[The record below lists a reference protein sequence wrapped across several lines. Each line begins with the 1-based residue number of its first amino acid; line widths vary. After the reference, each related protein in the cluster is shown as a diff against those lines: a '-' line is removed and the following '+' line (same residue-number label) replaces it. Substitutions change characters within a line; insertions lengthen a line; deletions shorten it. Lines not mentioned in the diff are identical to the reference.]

1 MNHALSSHD
10 HAIDIDDGYRRAS
23 ALDASHPSEWVRRR
37 VFAHAVQLGAERAL
51 RDSVSARA
59 PRSTGS
65 QSAGAR
71 TIQLPGRFVLFGAS
85 AIGAVAVIAVAWVL
99 LSPRSSPDT
108 ATDLGEI
115 PSSEEPIRLAGQAP
129 LQATDMDEESM
140 SQATPA
146 AGRATASPAAA
157 PESTPANAQT
167 SVGGHS
173 SAESPPETSLRL
185 QSLSAARVAKRT
197 KLAAAETA
205 SAEQAAPVKSV
216 RRARSAGTA
225 QNSAGSSGTGGT
237 GMRRV
242 ALDSTSASVAR
253 SDASVAVQAQSPPPG
268 TAVAAT
274 ATVPQADAVST
285 PYATPAPSAEPT
297 QSADALWRAAESGDV
312 GEIEA
317 TLNQHIDINARDAKG
332 RTALMLAAVHGQTR
346 ALRALLSRGADPNV
360 PDANNQTP
368 LHVAKAEGQ
377 SRVVFILKQSGAR

>member
-10 HAIDIDDGYRRAS
+10 PAIDIDDGYRRAS

-65 QSAGAR
+65 QSAGIR
-71 TIQLPGRFVLFGAS
+71 TIQLPGRFVLFGAA
-85 AIGAVAVIAVAWVL
+85 AIGAVAVIVVAWFL
-99 LSPRSSPDT
+99 LSPRSSSDT
-108 ATDLGEI
+108 AANLGEI
-115 PSSEEPIRLAGQAP
+115 PSSEEPIRLAGRAP
-129 LQATDMDEESM
+129 LQATDLDEESM
-140 SQATPA
+140 SRATPA
-146 AGRATASPAAA
+146 AGLTTATAAAA
-157 PESTPANAQT
+157 PESTPSTSANDQM
-167 SVGGHS
+167 SVGGRP
-173 SAESPPETSLRL
+173 SAEPP
-185 QSLSAARVAKRT
+185 SAARMAKRT
-197 KLAAAETA
+197 KLAAAEVA
-205 SAEQAAPVKSV
+205 STEPAAPVKSA

-225 QNSAGSSGTGGT
+225 QNSAGSIGTGGA
-237 GMRRV
+237 GIRRV

-253 SDASVAVQAQSPPPG
+253 SDASVAAQAQSPPPG

-274 ATVPQADAVST
+274 AAATVPQADAGST
-285 PYATPAPSAEPT
+285 PSAAPALSAETT
-297 QSADALWRAAESGDV
+297 QSADALWGAAEDGDV

-317 TLNQHIDINARDAKG
+317 ALEKHIDINVRDAKG
-332 RTALMLAAVHGQTR
+332 RTALMLAAVHGHTK
-346 ALRALLSRGADPNV
+346 AVRALLSRGADPNV